1 MGALKLLIKELLK
14 KCKPRNT
21 SGSLSQRNK
30 TGNYYRKKKRKRMDH
45 NDLREIG
52 R

>member
-1 MGALKLLIKELLK
+1 MGALKLLMIELLK
-14 KCKPRNT
+14 KCKPQNT

-30 TGNYYRKKKRKRMDH
+30 TAIITGEKKKKRMDR